1 MMGEHMIYLL
11 ARFKAQ
17 SGKEEA
23 LLELLKS
30 VVLPTRS
37 ELGCVRYEL
46 HEESKEKGH
55 FVFIKAFVDI
65 SAYEKHKNTRH
76 YKIMMKEVP
85 ELITQKPE
93 IIMLSKH
100 L

>member
-37 ELGCVRYEL
+37 ELGCVNYEL
-46 HEESKEKGH
+46 HEENKNKGH
-55 FVFIKAFVDI
+55 YVFIKSFVDI

-76 YKIMMKEVP
+76 FKHMMKEAA
-85 ELITQKPE
+85 ELITQEPE
-93 IIMLSKH
+93 IITLSKH